1 MLNGVGMNN
10 YRLSKY
16 NIFSKLNDSPYY
28 FIVNILSGNADIL
41 TPEKAKEIKDNTFT
55 DVDEYLKKGYLSDEK
70 EEEKQYKLKY
80 LDFLEKRDSEEVQVF
95 FAPRYACNFACAYCY
110 QTEYNSPKSPL
121 TKEVVDA
128 FYDYLDCELAG
139 RRKYITIFGGE
150 PLMDGP
156 QAKREIQWLISGAN
170 DRNLEAAV
178 VTNGYLLTDYLD
190 ILSQG
195 TIREIQVTLD
205 GTKNLHDKRR
215 PLVNGNPTFEKIAA
229 GIDLALQKSFS
240 INLRVVVDKENI
252 DGLVELARFAI
263 NKGWTS
269 NPLFK
274 TQLGRNYELHT
285 CQPDGEKLFS
295 RVSLYEKIYSIVR
308 EYPEFL
314 DFHRPAFSVS
324 RFLFEN
330 GELPDPLFDSCPGT
344 KTEWAFDYTGRIYSC
359 TATVGKTDEALGT
372 FFPEVTKKEEITAL
386 WEDRDVRSIPA
397 CRDCS
402 LQLACGG
409 GCASAAK
416 NKTGEILSP
425 DCRPVKE
432 LLEMGIAL
440 YFNNEIQE
448 EV

>member
-1 MLNGVGMNN
+1 MNN
-10 YRLSKY
+10 FKLSKY
-16 NIFSKLNDSPYY
+16 NIFSTLKDSPYY

-41 TPEKAKEIKDNTFT
+41 TPEKASEIINNTFT
-55 DVDEYLKKGYLSDEK
+55 DVDEYISKGYLADEK

-80 LDFLEKRDSEEVQVF
+80 LDYLENRDTEEVQVF

-110 QTEYNSPKSPL
+110 QTDYDSPKTPL
-121 TKEVVDA
+121 SKEIVDA
-128 FYDYLDCELAG
+128 FYGYLDSELAG

-156 QAKREIQWLISGAN
+156 QAKKEIQWLISGAN
-170 DRNLEAAV
+170 ERNLEVAV
-178 VTNGYLLTDYLD
+178 VTNGFLLADYMD

-195 TIREIQVTLD
+195 KIREIQVTLD
-205 GTKNLHDKRR
+205 GTSEIHDKRR
-215 PLVNGNPTFEKIAA
+215 PLVNGSPTFDTIAA
-229 GIDLALQKSFS
+229 GIDTALQKGFPV
-240 INLRVVVDKENI
+240 NLRVVVDRENI
-252 DGLVELARFAI
+252 NGLKELARLAI
-263 NKGWTS
+263 DKGWTS

-285 CQPDGEKLFS
+285 CQLDGGKLFS
-295 RVSLYEKIYSIVR
+295 RVGLYETVYEIVK
-308 EYPEFL
+308 EFPGFL
-314 DFHRPAFSVS
+314 AFHRPAFSVA

-344 KTEWAFDYTGRIYSC
+344 KSEWAFDYTGRIYSC
-359 TATVGKTDEALGT
+359 TATVGKKDEALGT
-372 FFPEVTKKEEITAL
+372 FFPEVTKKEEIIAL

-409 GCASAAK
+409 GCASVAK
-416 NKTGEILSP
+416 NKTGDILSP